1 MYEGYG
7 SAPRDAASAGGYR
20 RSPPRH
26 ADPRDGEYRRSR
38 KGHQSPSRSL
48 NYDDEDQNHYNNDA
62 GGANYYNA
70 PSALEPEDA
79 FGGGGHRG
87 GYPGSRGGS
96 ARDAGYDRSRRSA
109 RSPAG
114 GRYIDDHRDGSHAR
128 QPYGPPGKAI
138 ILEDIPDD
146 ATERDILYG
155 LDYITR
161 DRHVSSDKVKVA
173 RLRYD
178 HNGRR
183 IAFVE
188 FHRRADA
195 ESFIEAHHPEVSF
208 PLEHSRGVDSELI
221 TCGISFNRARN
232 ELETARE
239 PLRDDEEWDCTRC
252 GAMNYPHRAVCF
264 KCKSERLDNEG
275 YGRDYGTSSGPFL
288 TGETDECP
296 QQLPS
301 QYLVVR
307 GLEGSVTEQVL
318 ANGIMKLFLDTSSEP
333 TREAPV
339 STNKLKSTAP
349 TSGTAGLGAKP
360 GSLRR
365 VFLMRDRRSDES
377 WRYGFAEFATVED
390 AKAAAAKFRA
400 SARFTIAS
408 KPVMVAF
415 IHTGVFVPAFD
426 ADPIPKLSF
435 TPIYNPTLR
444 LKYWDERAYPSV
456 LVVSI
461 DPALDGPS
469 PDKQAVN
476 DDVGGTGKGGKGTP
490 GAKKAKKEKEQAAA
504 NKAIAM
510 MPQMQM
516 WAKKSA
522 ELHGVKQKLGVDTPS
537 AEDKPE
543 VVSPAAIQREEL
555 EDIQPDG
562 PLNPNWTDR
571 YLSYADWDRMACL
584 LCDWEVPAQQV
595 IDDHGYPQYQRKDI
609 LIDHEVR
616 VHGHYK
622 DTDTKEKAAA
632 KLAALGKEPQSIIRR
647 TPRLRSEIPPVYVSY
662 ADFDALRCHLCRRTF
677 KHAQTIWRHEQES
690 ELHKRMLEDSKN
702 KERAEAELREK
713 GKAPHTMVPDSKTQ
727 QQQNRY
733 RDRAQERRQAF
744 RQPNKPSAQQ
754 AKGTAEKRK
763 EPVAVAEEAPAKK
776 SKGAGMLAKMGWTA
790 GVGLGAEGAGR
801 TEAIAAEAYAP
812 GVGLGAE
819 GGKLGDATDEAA
831 RKTRGNFSDFVE
843 KTRDKARERY
853 ERLDK

>member
-1 MYEGYG
+1 MVCV
-7 SAPRDAASAGGYR
+7 PRKKD
-20 RSPPRH
+20 
-26 ADPRDGEYRRSR
+26 
-38 KGHQSPSRSL
+38 HQSPPRSL
-48 NYDDEDQNHYNNDA
+48 NYDDEDQDHYNNNNNE
-62 GGANYYNA
+62 GVANYYNA
-70 PSALEPEDA
+70 NSSLDPEVA
-79 FGGGGHRG
+79 FAGGGYRG

-96 ARDAGYDRSRRSA
+96 ARDAGFDRSRRPA
-109 RSPAG
+109 RSPVGA
-114 GRYIDDHRDGSHAR
+114 RYTDEHRDGSHVR
-128 QPYGPPGKAI
+128 QPYGPPAKAI

-161 DRHVSSDKVKVA
+161 DRHMSSDKVKVA

-195 ESFIEAHHPEVSF
+195 ENFMETYHPEVSF
-208 PLEHSRGVDSELI
+208 SLEHSRGVDSELI
-221 TCGISFNRARN
+221 TCGISFNRARD

-239 PLRDDEEWDCTRC
+239 PLREDEEWDCTRC

-264 KCKSERLDNEG
+264 QCKTERLGAFQPVNLPYSSLTLADNDG
-275 YGRDYGTSSGPFL
+275 YGRDYGASAGPLL

-307 GLEGSVTEQVL
+307 NLEGSVTEQVL
-318 ANGIMKLFLDTSSEP
+318 ANGIMKLFLDASSEP
-333 TREAPV
+333 TKEAPS
-339 STNKLKSTAP
+339 STNKLRSTAP

-390 AKAAAAKFRA
+390 AKAATAKFRA

-426 ADPIPKLSF
+426 ADPNPKFSF
-435 TPIYNPTLR
+435 SPIYNPTLR

-456 LVVSI
+456 LVVST
-461 DPALDGPS
+461 DLALDGSS
-469 PDKQAVN
+469 PDKQAAN
-476 DDVGGTGKGGKGTP
+476 DDAGGAGKGAKGAS
-490 GAKKAKKEKEQAAA
+490 GAKRAKKEKEQAAA

-522 ELHGVKQKLGVDTPS
+522 ELHGVKRKLGVDSPS
-537 AEDKPE
+537 AEDKAE
-543 VVSPAAIQREEL
+543 AVSPAATQREDL

-571 YLSYADWDRMACL
+571 YLSHADWDRVACL

-595 IDDHGYPQYQRKDI
+595 IDDHGYSPYQRKDI

-622 DTDTKEKAAA
+622 DIETKEKAAA
-632 KLAALGKEPQSIIRR
+632 KLAALGKEPRSVVRR
-647 TPRLRSEIPPVYVSY
+647 TPRLRSEVPPAYVSF
-662 ADFDALRCHLCRRTF
+662 ADFDALRCHLCRRNF

-713 GKAPHTMVPDSKTQ
+713 GKALPTMVPDTKTQ

-763 EPVAVAEEAPAKK
+763 ELVAVVEESPAKK

-790 GVGLGAEGAGR
+790 GVGLGAESAGR

-853 ERLDK
+853 ERLDR